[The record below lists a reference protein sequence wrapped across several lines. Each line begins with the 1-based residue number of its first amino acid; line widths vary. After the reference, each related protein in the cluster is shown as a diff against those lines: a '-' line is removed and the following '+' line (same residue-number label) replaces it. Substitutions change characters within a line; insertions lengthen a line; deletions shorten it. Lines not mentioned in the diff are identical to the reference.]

1 MNPVKIIFFDIDGT
15 LVDSVT
21 GCIPEK
27 TYEALHRLREN
38 RILLCIATGRSPYV
52 IPDFGEFC
60 FDAYCTF
67 NGSLCY
73 TEREIIY
80 SNPLSHDDVEKVL
93 KNAAAI
99 GRPVSVATKERLAAN
114 GIDEDLMDYYRLA
127 DLSLTV
133 ADDFDDVCREPVYQ
147 MMLGCRPADHEALLR
162 GTSGV
167 KIAVSWERAV
177 DVIPVSSGKGTS
189 IAKILSY
196 FNLEP
201 AQAMAFG
208 DSYNDIDMLQAV
220 GTGVAMGNA
229 ADALKNV
236 ADAICGCVSED
247 GIYHYC
253 TANGLIESGAS

>member
-1 MNPVKIIFFDIDGT
+1 
-15 LVDSVT
+15 
-21 GCIPEK
+21 
-27 TYEALHRLREN
+27 
-38 RILLCIATGRSPYV
+38 
-52 IPDFGEFC
+52 
-60 FDAYCTF
+60 
-67 NGSLCY
+67 
-73 TEREIIY
+73 
-80 SNPLSHDDVEKVL
+80 VEKVL
-93 KNAAAI
+93 ENAAAI
-99 GRPVSVATKERLAAN
+99 GRPVSVATKERMAAN

-189 IAKILSY
+189 IAKILRY

-220 GTGVAMGNA
+220 GTGVAMGNSA
-229 ADALKNV
+229 ARIKEI
-236 ADAICGCVSED
+236 ADDVCGSVSED

-253 TANGLIESGAS
+253 LEKGLI